1 MRFCLRKSWKT
12 EGKAFGPSE
21 SPLRSAYLAR
31 LLFLQPST
39 FNLLKIMSPQT
50 TESTILL
57 DHGSG
62 GLASQELISG
72 LFLKHLGNKVLAALE
87 DSAVLENQPGRL
99 AFTTDSYVVDPIF
112 FPGGDIGSLAVHGTL
127 NDLAMRGARP
137 LALSL
142 ALILEEGLPLADL
155 EKIILSIKE
164 ASLASGVPI
173 VTGDTKVVPR
183 GKADRIFINSS
194 GIGLVADEVEISV
207 SRAKAGDKII
217 LSGSM
222 GDHGITIMTRRAGIA
237 LAGDLR
243 SDSKPL
249 HTMVQKLLAGLPGG
263 SIHTMRDPT
272 RGGVATSL
280 CEIAGSSGLMIEIE
294 EERLPVRPEVR
305 AACEILG
312 LDPLYLANEGKCLA
326 LVAPE
331 IAEQALALMRTCP
344 EGAEAVM
351 IGTAVAGGGAGRV
364 ALKTVIGG
372 TRVVT
377 PLHGAPLPRIC

>member
-1 MRFCLRKSWKT
+1 M
-12 EGKAFGPSE
+12 
-21 SPLRSAYLAR
+21 
-31 LLFLQPST
+31 
-39 FNLLKIMSPQT
+39 PQQT
-50 TESTILL
+50 PKTILL

-87 DSAVLENQPGRL
+87 DSAVMANQPGRL

-112 FPGGDIGSLAVHGTL
+112 FPGGDIGALAVHGTI

-142 ALILEEGLPLADL
+142 GLILEEGLPLADL
-155 EKIILSIKE
+155 ERIIISIKA
-164 ASLASGVPI
+164 ASQTSGVPI
-173 VTGDTKVVPR
+173 VTGDTKVLPR
-183 GKADRIFINSS
+183 GKADKIFINTS
-194 GIGLVADEVEISV
+194 GIGLVADGVEISAT
-207 SRAKAGDKII
+207 RAKAGDKII

-237 LAGDLR
+237 LAGNLR
-243 SDSKPL
+243 SDTMAL
-249 HTMVQKLLAGLPGG
+249 HTLVQKLLAGLPEG
-263 SIHTMRDPT
+263 SIHTLRDPT

-294 EERLPVRPEVR
+294 EARIPVRPEVR

-326 LVAPE
+326 MVAPE
-331 IAEQALALMRTCP
+331 YADQALALFRSCP
-344 EGAEAVM
+344 EGAEAAI
-351 IGTAVAGGGAGRV
+351 IGVLADGTTPRV
-364 ALKTVIGG
+364 TLKTAIGG
-372 TRVVT
+372 TRVIT